1 MFDKT
6 IVKKNPTPIVF
17 IKSLYLKIVLCEV
30 LSCRLYDSYNL

>member
-17 IKSLYLKIVLCEV
+17 IKSLYVKVVLCRVV
-30 LSCRLYDSYNL
+30 LCRLYDSYNL